1 MHVTSVPWIPSR
13 SIHDIRLQMEGLDEG
28 LDIKDPH
35 FQNAIQETHPPLQG
49 SPLRLLIF
57 GADIDHE
64 VRIMH
69 GILFQIEL
77 CSDLIIILITVLSVT
92 VTG

>member
-1 MHVTSVPWIPSR
+1 MHMHVTSVPWIYICILIR
-13 SIHDIRLQMEGLDEG
+13 SVCDIRLQMEGLDEE
-28 LDIKDPH
+28 LDNKDPH

-57 GADIDHE
+57 GADIDRE

-69 GILFQIEL
+69 G
-77 CSDLIIILITVLSVT
+77 
-92 VTG
+92 

>member
-1 MHVTSVPWIPSR
+1 MHVTLSVPWILSR
-13 SIHDIRLQMEGLDEG
+13 SVRDIRLQMEGLDEE

-49 SPLRLLIF
+49 SPPLRLF
-57 GADIDHE
+57 DADIDHE

-69 GILFQIEL
+69 G
-77 CSDLIIILITVLSVT
+77 
-92 VTG
+92 

>member
-1 MHVTSVPWIPSR
+1 MTVSSMHAYARYQCSMDIIIYILYWVDLYVIY
-13 SIHDIRLQMEGLDEG
+13 IRLQMEGLDEE
-28 LDIKDPH
+28 LDNKDPH

-57 GADIDHE
+57 GVDIDRE

-69 GILFQIEL
+69 G
-77 CSDLIIILITVLSVT
+77 
-92 VTG
+92 